1 MNSLQNRLSAGL
13 IGSLV
18 VLLTLQWLV
27 VSWAIGRMTEDQL
40 VDRLQHEGQSLLA
53 GAGFDASGRLQ
64 LDARRV
70 SAMYQRPFSGHYY
83 VVLAGDQHLHAR
95 SLWDF
100 DLVVQPLAP
109 GQERVFRTL
118 GPEQETL
125 LVVVYGYRKQG
136 RNLTIAVA
144 EDLSAMQAA
153 MGRFRLL
160 YALLSLAGLGLL
172 LVVQR
177 RIMLHALSPLRALR
191 QDMARLANG
200 EIAQLQAAGPSEIQ
214 PLINELNR
222 LLAGLDR
229 KTRRSR
235 ESLGNLAHALK
246 TRLTLLNQLA
256 EREEMRAMPELRE
269 AIYASTDA
277 IGQNIERELKR
288 ARLVGQMHPGR
299 RVDLPAELGQLVDT
313 LRRLHAD
320 KALAIAVEIDPGAE
334 FIGDREDLLEM
345 LGNLLDNACKWSA
358 GQVRLQVRGG
368 EATRFTVEDD
378 GPGCPPGELES
389 LTLRG
394 FRADESKPGSGLGL
408 AIVRDIVDSY
418 DGRLDFGRS
427 SGLGGLRVE
436 ACFPQPAR
444 PPGP

>member
-1 MNSLQNRLSAGL
+1 
-13 IGSLV
+13 
-18 VLLTLQWLV
+18 
-27 VSWAIGRMTEDQL
+27 
-40 VDRLQHEGQSLLA
+40 
-53 GAGFDASGRLQ
+53 
-64 LDARRV
+64 
-70 SAMYQRPFSGHYY
+70 
-83 VVLAGDQHLHAR
+83 DQHLHAR

-100 DLVVQPLAP
+100 DLVVPPVAP
-109 GQERVFRTL
+109 GREQLGRTP
-118 GPEQETL
+118 GPEHKPL
-125 LVVVYGYRKQG
+125 LVVAHGYRKQG
-136 RNLTIAVA
+136 RDLTIAVA

-153 MGRFRLL
+153 MRHFRLI
-160 YALLSLAGLGLL
+160 YALLSLAGLALL

-177 RIMLHALSPLRALR
+177 RIMLRALAPLHDVR

-200 EIAQLQAAGPSEIQ
+200 EIAQLRAAGPSEIQ

-256 EREEMRAMPELRE
+256 EREEIRAVPELRE
-269 AIYASTDA
+269 ALYASTGA
-277 IGQNIERELKR
+277 IGQSIERELKR

-299 RVDLPAELGQLVDT
+299 RVDLPAELGPLVDT
-313 LRRLHAD
+313 LRRLYAD
-320 KALAIAVEIDPGAE
+320 KALAITVEIEPGAT
-334 FIGDREDLLEM
+334 FSGDREDLLEM

-358 GQVRLQVRGG
+358 GQVRLEVRGG
-368 EATRFTVEDD
+368 EATRFIVEDD
-378 GPGCPPGELES
+378 GPGCLPGALES

-394 FRADESKPGSGLGL
+394 FRADESRPGSGLGL

-427 SGLGGLRVE
+427 STLGGLRVE
-436 ACFPQPAR
+436 ACFPPA
-444 PPGP
+444 GISAG